1 MGRDENETSL
11 CRTPGNGGGE
21 KENCSKTE
29 RARRKPCQ
37 EQTPLK
43 LKRVEVWPETDVHKI
58 KWKQTRHLRTFE
70 NGKAAKRMP
79 TLGAR

>member
-1 MGRDENETSL
+1 MGRETKMRRASAEPRATVEENRL
-11 CRTPGNGGGE
+11 
-21 KENCSKTE
+21 KTE

-43 LKRVEVWPETDVHKI
+43 PKRVEVWPETDVHKI
-58 KWKQTRHLRTFE
+58 KWKQTRHLRAFE
-70 NGKAAKRMP
+70 NRKAAKRFP